1 MKIELPI
8 TVKDKGLTDN
18 QLVLIAFL
26 YKLRQMYKTEWY
38 CIYKYDIGTILQVNR
53 TCHPLKMFEGL
64 TPYLTARYSSDYK
77 MDIALKQ
84 WTEETFEYQL
94 QDFRNVIVWSL
105 LLDNSGYLETSK
117 SEPANGL
124 KLNAAPYK
132 RHIAAALNIHYMDYG
147 RIRLRK

>member
-26 YKLRQMYKTEWY
+26 YKLRQMYKSEWY
-38 CIYKYDIGTILQVNR
+38 SIYKYDLGTILQVNR

-84 WTEETFEYQL
+84 WTEETFEYEL
-94 QDFRNVIVWSL
+94 QDFRNVIVWCTL
-105 LLDNSGYLETSK
+105 VDNSGYLETPK
-117 SEPANGL
+117 NEPADSL
-124 KLNAAPYK
+124 KLNASPYK
-132 RHIAAALNIHYMDYG
+132 RNLAAALNIHYMDYG